1 MATMYATLA
10 TSSVRLAAPAAWIAR
25 SRNAFGCSSAI
36 QGLALRSPFHG
47 EKPSISSRGEEQ
59 SVRGVREK
67 GMHCMPR
74 ASVSEYAPLAAIL
87 YGASLLGGG
96 LYAYTK
102 TGSTGSLGGGV
113 TGGIALGVAFF
124 LMQVPET
131 QDLGQAV
138 GFGAAVLFAAVFAIR
153 LASTGKPIPSVPLLG
168 LSAATSLVFA
178 LSYLQTRVLLP

>member
-96 LYAYTK
+96 LYACK
-102 TGSTGSLGGGV
+102 QLQLQSSL
-113 TGGIALGVAFF
+113 
-124 LMQVPET
+124 
-131 QDLGQAV
+131 
-138 GFGAAVLFAAVFAIR
+138 
-153 LASTGKPIPSVPLLG
+153 S
-168 LSAATSLVFA
+168 
-178 LSYLQTRVLLP
+178 